1 MRKKILILAFLT
13 LIMALV
19 FVFAGLKD
27 FDEYAKIAFCKSQLL
42 L

>member
-19 FVFAGLKD
+19 VGG
-27 FDEYAKIAFCKSQLL
+27 KIKFPFGKIKLP
-42 L
+42 